1 MNPRSEETSYLK
13 RLIEDFSADIEAD
26 ESPRAFTMIAARYRI
41 IEQSFRSSSLKDAG
55 ASSSDTNYVF
65 IFKTLVSVL
74 HEFLFRGILS
84 NAGEFRKA
92 SDPNGGTIGFGG
104 TKHQGRQSKFKGA
117 APSGIEDKLEKA
129 LSNLEYETENPIDNA
144 LRFYQHF
151 VYIHPFYDANGRIGR
166 AIVSIYLND
175 FDLYVQWSE
184 FDGPNNGKFINKL
197 NECHKRIESGHRYE
211 TYFSYLSDFFKRYV
225 ISVDELSDFEWPFVM
240 VILLQSEK
248 GTDYLEIII
257 RQSNTYPNYQ

>member
-13 RLIEDFSADIEAD
+13 RLIEDFPADIEPD

-41 IEQSFRSSSLKDAG
+41 IEQSYRSFSLKNTEQHL
-55 ASSSDTNYVF
+55 SDTNYVF
-65 IFKTLVSVL
+65 IFKAFISAL
-74 HEFLFRGILS
+74 HKFLFKGILS

-104 TKHQGRQSKFKGA
+104 TKRQGRQSKFKGA
-117 APSGIEDKLEKA
+117 APSKIEDELEKA
-129 LSNLEYETENPIDNA
+129 LSNLGYETENPIDNA

-166 AIVSIYLND
+166 AIVSIYLHD

-184 FDGPNNGKFINKL
+184 FDGPNNGTFISKL
-197 NECHKRIESGHRYE
+197 NECHKRMESGHTFE
-211 TYFSYLSDFFKRYV
+211 TYFSYLADFFKRYV
-225 ISVDELSDFEWPFVM
+225 ISVDELSDFE
-240 VILLQSEK
+240 
-248 GTDYLEIII
+248 
-257 RQSNTYPNYQ
+257 R